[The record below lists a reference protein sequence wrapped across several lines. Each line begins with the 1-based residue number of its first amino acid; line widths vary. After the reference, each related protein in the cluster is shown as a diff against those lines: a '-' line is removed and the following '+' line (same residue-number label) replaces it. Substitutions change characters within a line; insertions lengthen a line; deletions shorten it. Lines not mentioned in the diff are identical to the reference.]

1 MKSFFSK
8 LFALY
13 VVRKIKK
20 DSKRAVSVQLNLL
33 QELTHKASRTAFGN
47 DHSFNDIH
55 NYKDFTNLVPI
66 RDYEGLA
73 SYIDRIRKGERDV
86 LWRGLPLYLSKTSGT
101 TSGSKFIPITIDSIQ
116 HHIDTARNALLCYIN
131 ETGNADFVKGKM
143 IFLQG
148 SPEMKSHQGM
158 RIGRLSGIV
167 AHHVPRYLQK
177 NRLPSLK
184 VNIID
189 DWESKVKAIV
199 NETIKENMTLIS
211 GIPPWVQMY
220 FELLLEKSG
229 KKTVAEIFPNF
240 SLLVYGGVNFKPYQ
254 NKIEHLV
261 GKNIDKIELYPASE
275 GFIAFQDSQQSEGML
290 LNTNSGIFYEFVEA
304 EQISNET
311 PKRLHLGEVE
321 LNVNYA
327 IVLSNNAGLWAYNIG
342 DTIKF
347 VSLDPYRIVVTG
359 RVKHFTSAFGEHV
372 IAEEVEG
379 AIEFI
384 CAELNMEIS
393 EFHVAPVVNPN
404 EGVLPHHEWLIE
416 YDVKTVDKKSLEN
429 QLDQYMQNR
438 NHYYRDLREGKVLKE
453 LIVSTVKFN
462 GFNAYLKSM
471 GKLGGQ
477 NKLPRLSND
486 RKLADA
492 MFKYLLN
499 E

>member
-1 MKSFFSK
+1 MQKVKSFFSK

-304 EQISNET
+304 EQIPNET

-347 VSLDPYRIVVTG
+347 VSLDRGPEGPASALTLS
-359 RVKHFTSAFGEHV
+359 FTHR
-372 IAEEVEG
+372 
-379 AIEFI
+379 
-384 CAELNMEIS
+384 
-393 EFHVAPVVNPN
+393 
-404 EGVLPHHEWLIE
+404 
-416 YDVKTVDKKSLEN
+416 T
-429 QLDQYMQNR
+429 
-438 NHYYRDLREGKVLKE
+438 
-453 LIVSTVKFN
+453 
-462 GFNAYLKSM
+462 
-471 GKLGGQ
+471 
-477 NKLPRLSND
+477 
-486 RKLADA
+486 
-492 MFKYLLN
+492 
-499 E
+499 